1 MRYYGEGDKIPR
13 HKYGIYSIQWP
24 KEKAQAIQAVKEK
37 QQEQWLP
44 NEQKEQKKR
53 QVQSAQPRYI
63 RYHEFPK
70 KKIFQNPN
78 QLMNIS
84 RLLSRAV
91 PLPVVTVNAFCKKD
105 VKNSVTE
112 SKQKPVI
119 GLRQNRLGSILNKNV
134 EDSKFK
140 TKNAIYTRS
149 KPESKLEIN
158 TQGDHLNKIKALR
171 KMSAGIPNKQRLS
184 AVEKRNIGVGC

>member
-1 MRYYGEGDKIPR
+1 MRYYGEGDRIPR
-13 HKYGIYSIQWP
+13 HRYGIYSIQWP

-37 QQEQWLP
+37 KEQYLP
-44 NEQKEQKKR
+44 NEQREQKKR
-53 QVQSAQPRYI
+53 QVQTAQSRYI

-78 QLMNIS
+78 QMMNIS
-84 RLLSRAV
+84 RLLSTAV
-91 PLPVVTVNAFCKKD
+91 PFPVVTVNAFCKKD
-105 VKNSVTE
+105 LKNGATE

-119 GLRQNRLGSILNKNV
+119 GLRQNRLGSALNKNV
-134 EDSKFK
+134 DGSKVK
-140 TKNAIYTRS
+140 TRNSIYART

-171 KMSAGIPNKQRLS
+171 KISAGIPNKQRLPS
-184 AVEKRNIGVGC
+184 VEKRNIGVGC